1 MSRTETHTGKFR
13 VITRTTED
21 TIEYINKNLSEYW
34 TAKLSEY
41 GRGRIDI
48 TETKKYNDEYWTR
61 NIEFPYDVV
70 EVKDQWW
77 LIEFVK
83 HKAFDEDEDL
93 AEMSIDE
100 DGNYDFICQFY
111 NGGTYLGEV
120 LGWMLE
126 KNGIYAGKSN

>member
-1 MSRTETHTGKFR
+1 MSRTETHTGKFK

-34 TAKLSEY
+34 TAKLSEH
-41 GRGRIDI
+41 GRLCID
-48 TETKKYNDEYWTR
+48 ETKKYLDEYWTR
-61 NIEFPYDVV
+61 NIEFPYGTI

-111 NGGTYLGEV
+111 NGGTYLEEV
-120 LGWMLE
+120 FGWMLE

>member
-1 MSRTETHTGKFR
+1 MSRTETHTGKFK

-34 TAKLSEY
+34 LVELSNN
-41 GRGRIDI
+41 GRIYI
-48 TETKKYNDEYWTR
+48 NETEKFDEDYCDK
-61 NIEFPYDVV
+61 EFPYDVV
-70 EVKDQWW
+70 GVKDQWW

-93 AEMSIDE
+93 AEMSINE
-100 DGNYDFICQFY
+100 DGTYDFMCQFY

-126 KNGIYAGKSN
+126 KNGIYAEKSN

>member
-1 MSRTETHTGKFR
+1 MSRTETHTGKFK

-34 TAKLSEY
+34 TAQLL
-41 GRGRIDI
+41 GNGRIYI
-48 TETKKYNDEYWTR
+48 NETEKFDEDYCDK
-61 NIEFPYDVV
+61 EFPYDVV
-70 EVKDQWW
+70 KVKDWWW
-77 LIEFVK
+77 LIKFVK

-93 AEMSIDE
+93 AEMYIDE

-126 KNGIYAGKSN
+126 ENGIYAGKSN

>member
-1 MSRTETHTGKFR
+1 MSRTETHTGKLK

-21 TIEYINKNLSEYW
+21 TLNYINKNLSEYW
-34 TAKLSEY
+34 VAELSKY
-41 GRGRIDI
+41 GRINIDE
-48 TETKKYNDEYWTR
+48 TEKFNEEYWKKD
-61 NIEFPYDVV
+61 IEFPYDVI

>member
-1 MSRTETHTGKFR
+1 MSRTETHTGKFK

-21 TIEYINKNLSEYW
+21 TIDYINKNLSKYW
-34 TAKLSEY
+34 LAELSD
-41 GRGRIDI
+41 RGRIYI
-48 TETKKYNDEYWTR
+48 NETETFNVEYWTR

-93 AEMSIDE
+93 AEMSINE
-100 DGNYDFICQFY
+100 DDTYEFVCQFY

>member
-1 MSRTETHTGKFR
+1 MSRTETHTGKIR
-13 VITRTTED
+13 VITRTTKD

-34 TAKLSEY
+34 LVELSNN
-41 GRGRIDI
+41 GRIYI
-48 TETKKYNDEYWTR
+48 NETEKYNDEYWEKD
-61 NIEFPYDVV
+61 IEFPYDVV
-70 EVKDQWW
+70 EVKGQWW

-93 AEMSIDE
+93 AEMSINE
-100 DGNYDFICQFY
+100 DGTYDFTCQFY

-126 KNGIYAGKSN
+126 ENGIYAGKSN

>member
-1 MSRTETHTGKFR
+1 MSRTETHTGKFK

-21 TIEYINKNLSEYW
+21 TIDYINKNLSEYW
-34 TAKLSEY
+34 VAELSKY
-41 GRGRIDI
+41 DRINI
-48 TETKKYNDEYWTR
+48 TETEKYNEEYWKKD
-61 NIEFPYDVV
+61 IEFPYDVI

>member
-1 MSRTETHTGKFR
+1 MSRTETHTGKFK

-21 TIEYINKNLSEYW
+21 TIEYISKNLSEYW
-34 TAKLSEY
+34 LVELSNN
-41 GRGRIDI
+41 GRIYI
-48 TETKKYNDEYWTR
+48 NETEKYDEYCTR
-61 NIEFPYDVV
+61 NIEFPYDVI

-93 AEMSIDE
+93 AEMSINE
-100 DGNYDFICQFY
+100 DGTYDFTCQFY

-126 KNGIYAGKSN
+126 ENGIYAGKSN

>member
-1 MSRTETHTGKFR
+1 MSRTETHTGKFK
-13 VITRTTED
+13 VITRTTKD

-34 TAKLSEY
+34 LVELSNN
-41 GRGRIDI
+41 GRIYI
-48 TETKKYNDEYWTR
+48 NETEKYNDEYWTR

-93 AEMSIDE
+93 AEMSINE
-100 DGNYDFICQFY
+100 DGTYDFACQFY

-126 KNGIYAGKSN
+126 ENGIYAGKNN